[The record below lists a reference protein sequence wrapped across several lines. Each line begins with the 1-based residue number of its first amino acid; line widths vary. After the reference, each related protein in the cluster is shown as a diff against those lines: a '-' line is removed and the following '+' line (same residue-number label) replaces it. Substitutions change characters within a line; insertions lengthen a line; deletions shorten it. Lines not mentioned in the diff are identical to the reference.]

1 VQTIRTL
8 VEGFLRGRYSLA
20 ELLNELVRQAFRGL
34 AGPVLIGALLVT
46 GYLLLGPL
54 LTIPRFTTE
63 GPVVRNGV
71 AVVVVCGK
79 KSGGAGSTDPFMSR
93 QNLRGMEAAME
104 YVPEAGT
111 GWWWPVRSEAS
122 DCTTWYHSPPG
133 PEQRLNRQERAS
145 FAAEGVQRS
154 PSQFQR
160 LPILE
165 KLPQSP

>member
-1 VQTIRTL
+1 METIRAW

-20 ELLNELVRQAFRGL
+20 ELFKELGHRAFRGL
-34 AGPVLIGALLVT
+34 AGPVLIGAILLA
-46 GYLLLGPL
+46 GYVFLGPL

-71 AVVVVCGK
+71 AVIVACGK
-79 KSGGAGSTDPFMSR
+79 KSGPGEGGDLLMSR

-104 YVPEAGT
+104 YVPESGT
-111 GWWWPVRSEAS
+111 GWWRPVRSEAS

-145 FAAEGVQRS
+145 EAEEGVQRS

-165 KLPQSP
+165 KLPHSP